1 MNIFLRLVSDYLSV
15 QMVEKIGGQVKEGVS
30 SIVTPL
36 KKMAIGFV
44 ILLLS
49 LPLWFTGFI
58 FLLMAM
64 FFSISETRVFIPSSL
79 WTSAIS
85 FLLALL
91 VTVLGLGT
99 MRRPG
104 R

>member
-1 MNIFLRLVSDYLSV
+1 MNMFVRLISDYLSV
-15 QMVEKIGGQVKEGVS
+15 QVAEKIGDHVKEGVS
-30 SIVTPL
+30 SILVPL
-36 KKMAIGFV
+36 KKLALGFL
-44 ILLLS
+44 ILLFS

-64 FFSISETRVFIPSSL
+64 FFSISETHAYIPSSL
-79 WTSAIS
+79 WTSGIS

-91 VTVLGLGT
+91 ITVLGLGI
-99 MRRPG
+99 MRRSA